1 MKSFQRF
8 LNIMLAVSIVLTI
21 GIGIIDANTMSGV
34 SLYSPENVVAA
45 DDNNSSATDS
55 IQQKAADA
63 KDSIPAPPGV
73 HQVTQTAINDIDDYT
88 TEYPIDLNDPDN
100 INRGFDY
107 DPVTGEYMLHSRVGD
122 IDINTP
128 IRLSANEYQT
138 IVRKNY
144 MRDYWRTKNKEAL
157 DNYEDKFNIT
167 DMKFSLGPAEKV
179 FGPGGVRIKMQGS
192 AELKFGIKYNNIQN
206 YTLSERLRKTTTFD
220 FDENIQLNV
229 NATVGD
235 RIKFGMNYNT
245 EASFDYD
252 QTKIKLAYEGKDD
265 DIIKAIEVGNVSLPL
280 NTQLITGS
288 QALFGMRA
296 ALQFGKL
303 SIDAIVAQQ
312 QSQSQHVNSQGGAQL
327 MDFEVDINNY
337 DENRHFFLSQYFRD
351 HFESSMAT
359 MPYSTSGVNITRCE
373 VWITNKRN
381 NFEQTRNF
389 VAFMDL
395 GENDKIGKP
404 RRWTPNVMPN
414 GVPANEANNL
424 YNDVKSIDGV
434 RDIQRCNSVLD
445 AALNGDSIFGGE
457 DYEKV
462 ESARKLNESEY
473 VLNTQLGFIS
483 LKQQLNQDE
492 VLAVA
497 FEYTYGGKTYQ
508 VGELST
514 DGVDVPNALI
524 LKMLKGTAV
533 NPHTPLFKLMMKN
546 IYYLGGTNVQQD
558 KFKLQIQYKNDSS
571 GVYVNYIP
579 EGNCANKLLLRVMNL
594 DRLDSKNESKPDGKF
609 DFVEG
614 YTIYSSNGR
623 IIFPSPEPFGS
634 YLRKQIGNDAI
645 ADKYCFQ
652 ELYDSTLVAA
662 GEFAEKNKFRIAGEF
677 QATSGSVIQLG
688 AMNIPRGSVKVTTG
702 GQELTENVDYTIDYT
717 MGTVTILNQSILA
730 SGNNIDVRLENQN
743 TFNMQRRTLVGT
755 HLEYAFTK
763 DFSVGGTLMHLT
775 EMPMVTKTAVGAEP
789 IANTIWGL
797 NLAYHNDA
805 AWLTKAVDA
814 IPGINATAPSSIVV
828 NAEVAQFIPGHRKV
842 DGNPGY
848 AYLDDFESTETSIDL
863 RYPYYWRLCAT
874 PYDENGRFPEA
885 TKTNNVEYGENR
897 ARFNWYVIDNT
908 VFNRDNSQ
916 TPNHLRSDKKQLS
929 NHLTREVIEQEL
941 FPNKESIVGQSSTL
955 PVLNISFYPEERGP
969 YNLSL
974 DVDPSTGKLN
984 FPTKRWGGMF
994 RRLETSDFETANI
1007 QYIKFWMMDPFV
1019 NDTMG
1024 TDKGGD
1030 LYFNLGD
1037 VSEDILKDGKKFF
1050 ENGMPINGDTTN
1062 TSRTIWGRVPTTQST
1077 VLAFDGSLDSR
1088 KYQDV
1093 GLDGLRTEDEQNF
1106 WTYSSFVAGLKAKL
1120 TPSLVSQME
1129 SDPYSP
1135 INDPASD
1142 NYHHFRGSDYDS
1154 EGRGILSRYKY
1165 YNNPEGN
1172 SPASDNTSE
1181 SYSTS
1186 ATTVPDAE
1194 DVNQDNTLNEYEKY
1208 FEYKVSIRHEDMMV
1222 GKNNIVDEIVTEVE
1236 MADGTKSKVT
1246 WYQFKIPISSYSN
1259 RVGSINNFRSIR
1271 FARMYMTGFQKE
1283 MHLRFGTLELV
1294 RGEWKHY
1301 SKPLYNPNNPPM
1313 NTASMD
1319 VTSVNIEE
1327 NDNKKPVNYVLPPN
1341 VTRSTDPSQP
1351 QLTEQNEQSM
1361 LIKVMGLAPE
1371 DARAVYKNL
1380 RYDMRRYK
1388 RIQMFTHAEA
1398 VYDAFDYDSTDL
1410 KDYECTVFLRIGSD
1424 QTQNYYEYEIPL
1436 KLTPPGHYVKWDEN
1450 VWPNSNMFDFSLSL
1464 LTEVKNRRNASL
1476 RKTRGSMATAYSEY
1490 DPDNMQNKITV
1501 VGNPNLGEVKTMMI
1515 GVRNHANAVKSIEIW
1530 VNELRL
1536 TEFDEKASWAVT
1548 GNVGI
1553 NFSDVGSFNI
1563 SARYEQAGYG
1573 SLEQSLNERRMDDLT
1588 QINLSAQWDFGRF
1601 VPDKVNMHI
1610 PVYYSYGE
1618 EQRLPLYNPTDEDI
1632 KLKDALKALETKEQ
1646 RDSLKSLSLERNITQ
1661 SFNITN
1667 MKIDLRGKKP
1677 RVWDPG
1683 NFSLSYAFTQ
1693 TKDLD
1698 PETERDFTNNHNAQ
1712 FNYNFSTTP
1721 EPWEPF
1727 KTNKKLT
1734 KWKILTEWGLNYEP
1748 SILAFNVNVVRMYQ
1762 ETQLRDLTG
1771 AMGID
1776 FRDPRNS
1783 LLSCSKDFTWS
1794 RNFQIKYDITKNL
1807 SLQLQTNTNSRYDET
1822 KYSPVNKKLFPDE
1835 YEQWKDTI
1843 RRSIAEGGRPLA
1855 YQQTFTATWNVPI
1868 NKLPEMDWITAKAQY
1883 SATYNWTAGISI
1895 DDQQW
1900 MGNTISNLA
1909 QWQAD
1914 GQLNFATLYGKSKY
1928 VKDLNNKLQQRSMGR
1943 GGRNRSNFK
1952 EKTFVKTIKVSDT
1965 TTVKIN
1971 HKLNSSKLNVSF
1983 VNSRGKTIDVKY
1995 RIIDNNNIEIK
2006 KNRISLDSVKMTI
2019 KTKDPN
2025 VLSSKELAE
2034 IYGVRILMLVRKLQ
2048 VAYKGSSSV
2057 AIPGYNGGGKFFGQT
2072 SVDGKLKPG
2081 LAFAFGIPNE
2091 EYVKSCMENG
2101 WVIMDGSIVTQS
2113 TVNKTSD
2120 LDIKLSLE
2128 PVPNF
2133 KIELESKRVQS
2144 EMISTQQLSGGAP
2157 PMTYSG
2163 TFRMTTCMLAST
2175 FVSSGKAE
2183 NNYKNK
2189 TFETFLENREIIAN
2203 RIENQYAGSVYPTS
2217 NFMENHRL
2225 AGQTYNRDN
2234 GGVNKNSADVLIP
2247 AFLAAY
2253 SGTSPGKQALD
2264 IFPGFLAMLP
2274 NWKVTYDGL
2283 GKLKSMQKVFKSFT
2297 LTHAYQCTYNVGSYN
2312 SYTNY
2317 ASIGGNR
2324 GFIKDVTT
2332 GNPVPSSQYN
2342 ITSVNITES
2351 LNPLI
2356 GVDMAFKNSFTAKVE
2371 YKRQRT
2377 LTLNVSASQIME
2389 AKNNEWVIGVGYV
2402 LKDFDVMIKLKQSKT
2417 KKVKNDLTLRCD
2429 FSIKDVAT
2437 LLRKMDET
2445 FTTQATNGNKTFGFK
2460 LSAEYVFSS
2469 MLSFKLYCD
2478 YQNNAPYISTSYPV
2492 ETCDVGLAV
2501 KFMLTR

>member
-1 MKSFQRF
+1 MMKSLQRF
-8 LNIMLAVSIVLTI
+8 LNVLLTVSICLTV
-21 GIGIIDANTMSGV
+21 GIGVIDANTV
-34 SLYSPENVVAA
+34 TALSLYSPETFSAAPDSVATEPTTNLSTTA
-45 DDNNSSATDS
+45 DSV
-55 IQQKAADA
+55 
-63 KDSIPAPPGV
+63 PAPPGV
-73 HQVTQTAINDIDDYT
+73 HQVSQTAISDLSDYS

-100 INRGFDY
+100 IDRGFDY
-107 DPVTGEYMLHSRVGD
+107 DPVTGEYVLHSRVGD
-122 IDINTP
+122 MDINTP
-128 IRLSANEYQT
+128 IRLSPDEYGT
-138 IVRKNY
+138 YARKNY
-144 MRDYWRTKNKEAL
+144 MRNYWRDKNKDAL
-157 DNYEDKFNIT
+157 DNYEDKFSIT

-245 EASFDYD
+245 EASFEYD

-312 QSQSQHVNSQGGAQL
+312 QAQSQHVNSQGGAQL

-337 DENRHFFLSQYFRD
+337 DENRHFFLAHYFRD
-351 HFESSMAT
+351 NFENAMRD
-359 MPYSTSGVNITRCE
+359 MPYPKSGIIITRCE
-373 VWITNKRN
+373 VWVTNKRN
-381 NFEQTRNF
+381 NFEETRNF

-395 GENDKIGKP
+395 GEHDKIGKTHWRP
-404 RRWTPNVMPN
+404 QGTLM
-414 GVPANEANNL
+414 VPSNDANTL
-424 YNDVKSIDGV
+424 YEEVKALGI
-434 RDIQRCNSVLD
+434 RDIRTCNSVLD
-445 AALNGDSIFGGE
+445 AALNGDSIYGGQ
-457 DYEKV
+457 DYEKI

-473 VLNTQLGFIS
+473 TLNTQLGFIS

-497 FEYTYGGKTYQ
+497 YEFQYGGKTYQ

-514 DGVDVPNALI
+514 DGIQSPDNLI

-533 NPHTPLFKLMMKN
+533 DPHTPLFKLMMKN
-546 IYYLGGTNVQQD
+546 IYYLGGTNMQQE
-558 KFKLQIQYKNDSS
+558 KFKLNIQYKNDSS

-579 EGNCANKLLLRVMNL
+579 EGQCKDQLLIRVMNL
-594 DRLDSKNESKPDGKF
+594 DQLDTKNNRAPDGKF

-614 YTIYSSNGR
+614 YTVYASSGR

-634 YLRKQIGNDAI
+634 YLRKQINNDAI

-662 GEFAEKNKFRIAGEF
+662 GEFSEKNKFRIAGEF

-688 AMNIPRGSVKVTTG
+688 AMNVPRGSVKVTTG
-702 GQELTENVDYTIDYT
+702 GQELMENVDYTIDYV

-814 IPGINATAPSSIVV
+814 IPGINATAPSSLVL
-828 NAEVAQFIPGHRKV
+828 NAEVAQMIPGHRKV

-848 AYLDDFESTETSIDL
+848 AYLDDFESTETTIDL
-863 RYPYYWRLCAT
+863 RYPYYWHLSAT
-874 PYDENGRFPEA
+874 PYDDGVSPKFPEA
-885 TKTNNVEYGENR
+885 TKSDNVDYGKNR

-916 TPNHLRSDKKQLS
+916 TPTHLRSDKKQLS

-941 FPNKESIVGQSSTL
+941 FPNKEAIVGQSSTL
-955 PVLNISFYPEERGP
+955 PVLNVSFYPDERGP
-969 YNLSL
+969 YNLDL
-974 DVDPSTGKLN
+974 DVDPATGKLN
-984 FPTKRWGGMF
+984 RPEKRWGGMF

-1019 NDTMG
+1019 NDTMM
-1024 TDKGGD
+1024 TNEGGD

-1037 VSEDILKDGKKFF
+1037 VSEDILKDGKKYF

-1062 TSRTIWGRVPTTQST
+1062 TSRTVWGRVPNTQST

-1093 GLDGLRTEDEQNF
+1093 GLDGLRSEDEQTF
-1106 WTYSSFVAGLKAKL
+1106 STYANFVAGLRNVL
-1120 TPSLVSQME
+1120 SPSLVSQME
-1129 SDPYSP
+1129 ADPYSP

-1142 NYHHFRGSDYDS
+1142 DYHHFRGSDYDS
-1154 EGRGILSRYKY
+1154 EERGILSRYKY

-1208 FEYKVSIRHEDMMV
+1208 FEYKISLRREDMYV
-1222 GKNNIVDEIVTEVE
+1222 GANNIVDEIVTEVE
-1236 MADGTKSKVT
+1236 MADGSKSQVT
-1246 WYQFKIPISSYSN
+1246 WYQFKIPISSYTKC
-1259 RVGSINNFRSIR
+1259 VGSINNFRSIR
-1271 FARMYMTGFQKE
+1271 FLRMYMTDFKEE

-1301 SKPLYNPNNPPM
+1301 TKPLYDLDNPPLT
-1313 NTASMD
+1313 TATMD

-1327 NDNKKPVNYVLPPN
+1327 NGNKLPVNYVLPPE

-1351 QLTEQNEQSM
+1351 QITQQNEQSM
-1361 LIKVMGLAPE
+1361 LIKVIGLAPD

-1398 VYDAFDYDSTDL
+1398 LLDTTAGNEIN
-1410 KDYECTVFLRIGSD
+1410 DYECSVFLRIGSD

-1436 KLTPPGHYVKWDEN
+1436 KLTPPGHYGKWDET
-1450 VWPNSNMFDFSLSL
+1450 VWPNSNMFDFALSL
-1464 LTEVKNRRNASL
+1464 LTEVKNKRNASL
-1476 RKTRGSMATAYSEY
+1476 RKTHGSMATPYSEY
-1490 DPDNMQNKITV
+1490 DPDNMQNKVTV

-1515 GVRNHANAVKSIEIW
+1515 GIRNHSNTDKSVEVW

-1536 TEFDEKASWAVT
+1536 TEFDEKAAWAAT
-1548 GNVGI
+1548 GNLGI

-1563 SARYEQAGYG
+1563 SARYEQAGFG
-1573 SLEQSLNERRMDDLT
+1573 SIEQSLSERRMDDLT
-1588 QINLSAQWDFGRF
+1588 QVNLSAQWDFGRF
-1601 VPDKVNMHI
+1601 IPDKVNMHI

-1618 EQRLPLYNPTDEDI
+1618 EIKTPLYNPTDEDI
-1632 KLKDALKALETKEQ
+1632 KLKDALNTLETKDE
-1646 RDSLKSLSLERNITQ
+1646 RDSLKSLSLERTITQ
-1661 SFNITN
+1661 SFNVTN
-1667 MKIDLRGKKP
+1667 MKVDLKGKKA
-1677 RVWDPG
+1677 RVWDPT
-1683 NFSLSYAFTQ
+1683 NFSISYAFTQ
-1693 TKDLD
+1693 SKDLD
-1698 PETERDFTNNHNAQ
+1698 PETLRDFTNNHNAQ

-1721 EPWEPF
+1721 EAWQPF

-1734 KWKILTEWGLNYEP
+1734 KWKILTEWGMNYEP
-1748 SILAFNVNVVRMYQ
+1748 SLLAFNVNIQRTYS

-1771 AMGID
+1771 ANVVRYD
-1776 FRDPRNS
+1776 DPRNS
-1783 LLSCSKDFTWS
+1783 LLSYSKDFTWS
-1794 RNFQIKYDITKNL
+1794 RSFQIKYDITKNI
-1807 SLQLQTNTNSRYDET
+1807 SLQLQTSTNSRFDET
-1822 KYSPVNKKLFPDE
+1822 KINPVNKKLFPDE
-1835 YEQWKDTI
+1835 YEQWKDTV
-1843 RRSIAEGGRPLA
+1843 RQSVAKGGRPLA
-1855 YQQTFTATWNVPI
+1855 YQQTFTATWNIPI
-1868 NKLPEMDWITAKAQY
+1868 NKIPGMDWFTAKAQY
-1883 SATYNWTAGISI
+1883 SANYNWSTSLSQ
-1895 DDQQW
+1895 DDDDW
-1900 MGNTISNLA
+1900 MGNTVSNLA
-1909 QWQAD
+1909 QWQGD
-1914 GQLNFATLYGKSKY
+1914 GQMNFATLYNKSKY
-1928 VKDLNNKLQQRSMGR
+1928 VKDLNNKLQQRSTGR
-1943 GGRNRSNFK
+1943 GNSRSNFK
-1952 EKTFVKTIKVSDT
+1952 EKTFVKTFNVSDT
-1965 TTVKIN
+1965 AAVKIN
-1971 HKLNSSKLNVSF
+1971 HKLNSSKIDVSF
-1983 VNSRGKTIDVKY
+1983 VNSKGRTVDVKY
-1995 RIIDNNNIEIK
+1995 RILDNNNIEIRK
-2006 KNRISLDSVKMTI
+2006 GRTSMDSVKMTI

-2025 VLSSKELAE
+2025 ALSSKDLAE

-2048 VAYKGSSSV
+2048 VSYKGSSSV
-2057 AIPGYNGGGKFFGQT
+2057 SLPGIDGGGTFFGQ
-2072 SVDGKLKPG
+2072 SVSDGVLKPG
-2081 LAFAFGIPNE
+2081 LGFAFGVPNQD
-2091 EYVKSCMENG
+2091 YVDRCFNNG
-2101 WVIMDGSIVTQS
+2101 WVITNQDIVNS
-2113 TVNKTSD
+2113 TAVNKSSD

-2128 PVPNF
+2128 PIPSF

-2144 EMISTQQLSGGAP
+2144 EMMSMQQGFGPDAP
-2157 PMTYSG
+2157 IVYTGSY
-2163 TFRMTTCMLAST
+2163 RLTTCMLAT
-2175 FVSSGKAE
+2175 AFVSSGKAD
-2183 NNYKNK
+2183 NNYECK
-2189 TFETFLENREIIAN
+2189 TFETFIDNCRTITQRVNEK
-2203 RIENQYAGSVYPTS
+2203 YAGTRYPTTG
-2217 NFMENHRL
+2217 FMVGHRL
-2225 AGQTYNRDN
+2225 AGQNFDAGQTPALNS
-2234 GGVNKNSADVLIP
+2234 SADVLIP

-2253 SGTSPGKQALD
+2253 SGKSAGSQSLD
-2264 IFPGFLAMLP
+2264 LFPGFLAMLP
-2274 NWKVTYDGL
+2274 NWKITYDGL
-2283 GKLKSMQKVFKSFT
+2283 GKLKSMQKVFKSFS
-2297 LTHAYQCTYNVGSYN
+2297 LSHSYQCTYNVGSYN
-2312 SYTNY
+2312 SFSNYISVGNNMGYTKNV
-2317 ASIGGNR
+2317 A
-2324 GFIKDVTT
+2324 T
-2332 GNPVPSSQYN
+2332 GDPVPSSQFN

-2389 AKNNEWVIGVGYV
+2389 AKNNEWVVGVGYV
-2402 LKDFDVMIKLKQSKT
+2402 LKDFDVMIKLKQSRT

-2429 FSIKDVAT
+2429 FSIKDIST
-2437 LLRKMDET
+2437 LLRKMDEQ

-2492 ETCDVGLAV
+2492 ETCDFGLAV

>member
-8 LNIMLAVSIVLTI
+8 LNVLLAVSISLTV
-21 GIGIIDANTMSGV
+21 GIGAIGANTLAEM
-34 SLYSPENVVAA
+34 SLYSPDSEYFVAA
-45 DDNNSSATDS
+45 PDS
-55 IQQKAADA
+55 TTAETEPAA
-63 KDSIPAPPGV
+63 KTIDSIPAPPGV
-73 HQVTQTAINDIDDYT
+73 HQVSRTAIDDIDDYT
-88 TEYPIDLNDPDN
+88 TEYPIDLADPDN

-107 DPVTGEYMLHSRVGD
+107 DPITGEYVLHSRVGD
-122 IDINTP
+122 MDINTP
-128 IRLSANEYQT
+128 IRLSPNEYET
-138 IVRKNY
+138 LTRKNN
-144 MRDYWRTKNKEAL
+144 MRNYWREKNKEAL
-157 DNYEDKFNIT
+157 DNYEDKFDIT

-229 NATVGD
+229 NASVGD

-245 EASFDYD
+245 EASFEYD

-303 SIDAIVAQQ
+303 SIDAVVAQQ
-312 QSQSQHVNSQGGAQL
+312 QAQSQHVNSQGGAQL
-327 MDFEVDINNY
+327 MDFEVDVNNY
-337 DENRHFFLSQYFRD
+337 DENRHFFLAHYFRD
-351 HFESSMAT
+351 NFENSMAT
-359 MPYSTSGVNITRCE
+359 MPYVTSGITITRCE
-373 VWITNKRN
+373 VWVTNKRN

-389 VAFMDL
+389 VAFMDI
-395 GENDKIGKP
+395 GESDKISNT
-404 RRWTPNVMPN
+404 RHWTRNP
-414 GVPANEANNL
+414 GVPPVPSNEANSL
-424 YNDVKSIDGV
+424 YNEVKAIDGV
-434 RDIQRCNSVLD
+434 RDVQRCNAALD
-445 AALNGDSIFGGE
+445 AVLNADSIYGGQ

-473 VLNTQLGFIS
+473 TLNTQLGFLS

-497 FEYTYGGKTYQ
+497 FEFTYGGKTYQ

-514 DGVDVPNALI
+514 DGVQAPDNLI

-546 IYYLGGTNVQQD
+546 VYYLGGTNVQQD

-571 GVYVNYIP
+571 GMYVNYIP
-579 EGNCANKLLLRVMNL
+579 EGACANQLLIRVMNL
-594 DRLDSKNESKPDGKF
+594 DRLDIKNETNPDGKF

-614 YTIYSSNGR
+614 YTVYASSGR

-634 YLRKQIGNDAI
+634 FLRKKINNDAI

-662 GEFAEKNKFRIAGEF
+662 GEFSEKNKFRIAGEF

-688 AMNIPRGSVKVTTG
+688 AMNVPRGSVKVTTG

-730 SGNNIDVRLENQN
+730 SGNNIDVQLENQN

-755 HLEYAFTK
+755 HLEYAITK
-763 DFSVGGTLMHLT
+763 DLSVGGTLMHLT

-789 IANTIWGL
+789 IANTIWGV
-797 NLAYHNDA
+797 NVAYHNDA

-814 IPGINATAPSSIVV
+814 IPGINATAPSSIVF
-828 NAEVAQFIPGHRKV
+828 NAEVAQLIPGHRKV

-848 AYLDDFESTETSIDL
+848 AYLDDFESTETTIDL

-874 PYDENGRFPEA
+874 PYDENGKFPEA
-885 TKTNNVEYGENR
+885 TKSNNVDYGKNR
-897 ARFNWYVIDNT
+897 ALFNWYVIDNT

-941 FPNKESIVGQSSTL
+941 FPNKEAIVGQSSTL
-955 PVLNISFYPEERGP
+955 PVMNVSFYPKERGP
-969 YNLSL
+969 YNLDL
-974 DVDPSTGKLN
+974 DVDPSTGKLLN
-984 FPTKRWGGMF
+984 PTNRWGGMF

-1019 NDTMG
+1019 NDTNG
-1024 TDKGGD
+1024 VHTGGD

-1050 ENGMPINGDTTN
+1050 ENGMPIDGSTTN
-1062 TSRTIWGRVPTTQST
+1062 TDTTVWGRVPTTQST
-1077 VLAFDGSLDSR
+1077 VLAFDGSLNSR

-1093 GLDGLRTEDEQNF
+1093 GLDGLRTEEEQTYP
-1106 WTYSSFVAGLKAKL
+1106 TYSSFVAALRAKL
-1120 TPSLVSQME
+1120 NPTLVSQMAA
-1129 SDPYSP
+1129 DPYSP

-1142 NYHHFRGSDYDS
+1142 NYHHFRGSDYDND
-1154 EGRGILSRYKY
+1154 ELGILARYKR

-1208 FEYKVSIRHEDMMV
+1208 FEYKVSLRHNDMEV

-1236 MADGTKSKVT
+1236 MADGTKSQVT
-1246 WYQFKIPISSYSN
+1246 WYQFKIPINSYTK

-1271 FARMYMTGFQKE
+1271 FVRMYMTGFEEE

-1301 SKPLYNPNNPPM
+1301 TKPLYDLNNPPTS
-1313 NTASMD
+1313 TATLD
-1319 VTSVNIEE
+1319 VTSVSIEE
-1327 NDNKKPVNYVLPPN
+1327 NANKEPVNYVLPPK

-1351 QLTEQNEQSM
+1351 QITQQNEQSM
-1361 LIKVMGLAPE
+1361 LIKVIGLASE

-1388 RIQMFTHAEA
+1388 RIQMFSHAEA
-1398 VYDAFDYDSTDL
+1398 LINDSTDL
-1410 KDYECTVFLRIGSD
+1410 RDYECSVFLRLGSD

-1436 KLTPPGHYVKWDEN
+1436 KLTPEGHYVKWDDN
-1450 VWPNSNMFDFSLSL
+1450 VWPSSNMFDFPLHL
-1464 LTEVKNRRNASL
+1464 LTDIKNKRNASL
-1476 RKTRGSMATAYSEY
+1476 RKTRGSMATPYSEY
-1490 DPDNMQNKITV
+1490 DPDNMQNKITI

-1515 GVRNHANAVKSIEIW
+1515 GVRNHANTDKSIEVW

-1536 TEFDEKASWAVT
+1536 TEFDEKPSWAAT
-1548 GNVGI
+1548 GNLGI
-1553 NFSDVGSFNI
+1553 NFSDVGSFNV
-1563 SARYEQAGYG
+1563 SARYEQAGFG
-1573 SLEQSLNERRMDDLT
+1573 SIEQSLSERRMDDLT
-1588 QINLSAQWDFGRF
+1588 QVNLSAQWDFGRF
-1601 VPDKVNMHI
+1601 IPDKVNMHI

-1618 EQRLPLYNPTDEDI
+1618 EIKTPLYNPTDEDI
-1632 KLKDALKALETKEQ
+1632 KLKDALDALETKEQ
-1646 RDSLKSLSLERNITQ
+1646 RDSLKTLSLERNITQ

-1667 MKIDLRGKKP
+1667 MKVDLKGKKA
-1677 RVWDPG
+1677 RIWDPT
-1683 NFSLSYAFTQ
+1683 NFSISYAFTQ

-1698 PETERDFTNNHNAQ
+1698 PETMRDFTNSHNAQ

-1721 EPWEPF
+1721 ESWEPF
-1727 KTNKKLT
+1727 KTNRKLA

-1748 SILAFNVNVVRMYQ
+1748 SVLAFNVNILRTYQ

-1771 AMGID
+1771 DMGID
-1776 FRDPRNS
+1776 YSRPDNS

-1794 RNFQIKYDITKNL
+1794 RSFQIKYDITKNI
-1807 SLQLQTNTNSRYDET
+1807 SLQLQTNTNSRFDET
-1822 KYSPVNKKLFPDE
+1822 KTNPVNKKLFPDE
-1835 YEQWKDTI
+1835 YEQWKDTV
-1843 RRSIAEGGRPLA
+1843 RKSVAEGGRPLA

-1868 NKLPEMDWITAKAQY
+1868 NKLPEMDWVTAKAQY
-1883 SATYNWTAGISI
+1883 SATYNWSTGVVYDGTNS
-1895 DDQQW
+1895 

-1909 QWQAD
+1909 QWQGD
-1914 GQLNFATLYGKSKY
+1914 GQMNFATLYGKSKY
-1928 VKDLNNKLQQRSMGR
+1928 VKDLNNKLQQRSTGR
-1943 GGRNRSNFK
+1943 GGSKSNFK
-1952 EKTFVKTIKVSDT
+1952 EKTFTKTFNVSDT
-1965 TTVKIN
+1965 AAVKIN
-1971 HKLNSSKLNVSF
+1971 HKLNSAKLDVVFTNKKGRV
-1983 VNSRGKTIDVKY
+1983 VDVKY
-1995 RIIDNNNIEIK
+1995 RIIDNNNIEIRK
-2006 KNRISLDSVKMTI
+2006 GRARMDSVKMTI

-2025 VLSSKELAE
+2025 ALNSRELAE
-2034 IYGVRILMLVRKLQ
+2034 LYGVRILMLVRKLQ
-2048 VAYKGSSSV
+2048 VSYKGSSSI
-2057 AIPGYNGGGKFFGQT
+2057 ALPGYSEGGRFFGQT
-2072 SVDGKLKPG
+2072 AVSGKLKPG
-2081 LAFAFGIPNE
+2081 LAFAFGVPSE
-2091 EYVKSCMENG
+2091 EYIQNSLDNG
-2101 WVIMDGSIVTQS
+2101 WIIMNDSIINNA

-2120 LDIKLSLE
+2120 FDVKLSLE
-2128 PVPNF
+2128 PIPNF

-2144 EMISTQQLSGGAP
+2144 EMISTQQMYGDAP
-2157 PMTYSG
+2157 TTYSG
-2163 TFRMTTCMLAST
+2163 SYRITTCMLASAFT
-2175 FVSSGKAE
+2175 SSGKAE
-2183 NNYKNK
+2183 NNYHNK
-2189 TFETFLENREIIAN
+2189 TFETFLDNRRVIAD
-2203 RIENQYAGSVYPTS
+2203 RIEGKYAGRQYPTS
-2217 NFMENHRL
+2217 GFMSSHPL
-2225 AGQTYNRDN
+2225 AGQTYDPERN
-2234 GGVNKNSADVLIP
+2234 GGVSLNSADVLIP

-2253 SGTSPGKQALD
+2253 SGTSPSGQSLD

-2274 NWKVTYDGL
+2274 NWKITYDGF

-2297 LTHAYQCTYNVGSYN
+2297 LTHSYQCTYNVGTYS

-2317 ASIGGNR
+2317 ASVGGNM

-2402 LKDFDVMIKLKQSKT
+2402 LKDFDVMLKLKQNKT

-2460 LSAEYVFSS
+2460 FSAEYVFSS

-2492 ETCDVGLAV
+2492 ETCDFGLAV